1 MNVRMVSP
9 RKGLIGAVAA
19 RLRPAGKDL
28 SRYWIVFPEKR
39 PAYYL
44 RKILA
49 EKISSSFIP
58 PVISSLDDLMAN
70 IYTERLGLRDRLL
83 DPLSAIAL
91 LFEIHRQ
98 FPNPLGRGRYLSAD
112 AFFSLGAKLFQD
124 LEALRLAGTTTTQ
137 LRNLDHVTEEG
148 RRKKLPLQAQG
159 KLQSLSAFYEI
170 FYRTLKERSF
180 STPAS
185 RALEAVENVAP
196 ALFPEVEEFIFAGFF
211 SLTGIEKQLLQKIGQ
226 WPNSSFFFLE
236 GKGIEAALESFRPEG
251 RRAESAPAAETVA
264 PSVSFYRAPDT
275 HGQVFALNALLE
287 GDLRTGTGLSE
298 KRVIILPAAETLFPL
313 YEQTLSVLEENRYN
327 ISMGYPLSRTPLYL
341 FFDKLL
347 ELLQSRDEDG
357 RVYVPHYLRFV
368 LHPYTK
374 SIYFRSAAGPRTDL
388 TRILFHA
395 MEEELVRRRVKAF
408 WALDELEQDA
418 GIRKTVQDLS
428 SALENPPTVQEFM
441 DHLRD
446 IHARTIR
453 LFTEIATVADFALK
467 AIRILDDIYENS
479 TARLHHFFHP
489 YAEAFVRRLD
499 ALAKSLFA
507 GVAFEDPA
515 SYFNLFRKVIA
526 AGIVPFAGTPLRGL
540 QVLGFWE
547 SRCIPFD
554 DVYFLDVN
562 EDILPAVKRS
572 DTLLPLAVRKELGLP
587 TYADTERR
595 IEYYFDTIVRGARNV
610 HLFFIENKDKE
621 RSRLIERLIWE
632 KQKAER
638 TPNRDAY
645 LKTVQYR
652 VKLSA
657 ENPKPAA
664 KTAEMV
670 DFLKNYRYSASALNM
685 YLACPLSF
693 YHAYVLGVRE
703 RESAEE
709 TLERKDIGTLVHD
722 ILQAY
727 FRKFVGRPL
736 TAAALKQ
743 SEMKSLVERRF
754 RELYGD
760 DQQGNAF
767 LLKIQVKRHLAD
779 FLLRYQAPLIE
790 KFDGKPFK
798 ILELETLKSTE
809 AEFGGAVFKLS
820 AKMDRIELRDG
831 ARFILDYKTGASEQ
845 YMKIA
850 FESLANEPRE
860 QWFQAVKN
868 IQLPF
873 YNLFYAGLHRLPP
886 ESVRSRFV
894 MLGRNAL
901 GPEIEFSPFDE
912 ENVDERRKQMELM
925 KRVIGTLLNEIVDRA
940 KPFGPS
946 VDPAATC
953 PDCPYAY
960 MCDRK
965 M

>member
-9 RKGLIGAVAA
+9 GEGLIGAVAA

-49 EKISSSFIP
+49 GKIGSSFIP
-58 PVISSLDDLMAN
+58 PVISSLDDLISN
-70 IYTERLGLRDRLL
+70 IYAERLGLRDRLL
-83 DPLSAIAL
+83 DSLSAIAL
-91 LFEIHRQ
+91 LFEIHRE
-98 FPNPLGRGRYLSAD
+98 FPNPLGERRYLSAD

-124 LEALRLAGTTTTQ
+124 LEALCLAGTTTAQ

-170 FYRTLKERSF
+170 FYRTLKERGF

-185 RALEAVENVAP
+185 RAQEAAERVAP

-211 SLTGIEKQLLQKIGQ
+211 SLTEIEERLLQKIGQ
-226 WPNSSFFFLE
+226 WPNSLFFFLD
-236 GKGIEAALESFRPEG
+236 GKGIETALESLRMEG
-251 RRAESAPAAETVA
+251 LWAEKEPAAKTNA
-264 PSVSFYRAPDT
+264 PSVSFYRAADT

-287 GDLRTGTGLSE
+287 GDLRSGTAMSE

-313 YEQTLSVLEENRYN
+313 YEQTLSVLDEDRYN

-357 RVYVPHYLRFV
+357 RVYIPHYLRFV
-368 LHPYTK
+368 LHPYAK
-374 SIYFRSAAGPRTDL
+374 SMYFPSAAGPRTDL

-395 MEEELVRRRVKAF
+395 IEEELVRRRVKAF
-408 WALDELEQDA
+408 WELDELEQDA

-446 IHARTIR
+446 IHGRTIR
-453 LFTEIATVADFALK
+453 LFTEIASVADFARK

-515 SYFNLFRKVIA
+515 SYFNLFRKVIS

-554 DVYFLDVN
+554 DVYVLDVN
-562 EDILPAVKRS
+562 EDVLPSVKRADS
-572 DTLLPLAVRKELGLP
+572 LLPFAVRKELGLP

-638 TPNRDAY
+638 KPSRDAY

-652 VKLSA
+652 VKLRA
-657 ENPKPAA
+657 ESPIPAT

-693 YHAYVLGVRE
+693 YYAYVLGLKE

-722 ILQAY
+722 ILHTY

-736 TAAALKQ
+736 TAAALKRM
-743 SEMKSLVERRF
+743 EMESLVERRF
-754 RELYGD
+754 RDLYGG
-760 DQQGNAF
+760 DQQGNAY
-767 LLKIQVKRHLAD
+767 LLKIQVKRHLGD

-790 KFDGKPFK
+790 KLEAKALT

-809 AEFGGAVFKLS
+809 AEFGGTGFKLS

-831 ARFILDYKTGASEQ
+831 APFILDYKTGASEQ

-850 FESLANEPRE
+850 FESLANDPRE
-860 QWFQAVKN
+860 QWSQAVKN
-868 IQLPF
+868 VQLPF
-873 YNLFYAGLHRLPP
+873 YSLFYAGVHCLPP

-901 GPEIEFSPFDE
+901 GPEIEFSPFNEDNSE
-912 ENVDERRKQMELM
+912 VRKAQMGLM
-925 KRVIGTLLNEIVDRA
+925 KRVIGTLLNEIVDQA
-940 KPFGPS
+940 KPFEPGS
-946 VDPAATC
+946 DPAATC
-953 PDCPYAY
+953 PECPYAY
-960 MCDRK
+960 MCDRR